1 LAALVVLT
9 AVLLQTVVISRL
21 GLPYGEPD
29 LVLVAVVALAVADGP
44 GVGMGAGFAGG
55 LLLDLLGDHPLG
67 LVALVLTVVGYA
79 AGRFRGAVGTPDH
92 GMAGALGLVAAG
104 ALAGT
109 TGYAV
114 LLLLVGETPL
124 SWTSVATV
132 LPADVGYAVALA
144 VPIVPAVAGLDRR
157 LTGERAG

>member
-21 GLPYGEPD
+21 SLPYGEPD
-29 LVLVAVVALAVADGP
+29 LVLVAVVALAVAGGP
-44 GVGMGAGFAGG
+44 GVGTGAGFAGG

-67 LVALVLTVVGYA
+67 LLALVLTVVGYA
-79 AGRFRGAVGTPDH
+79 AGRFRGAVRPGH

-132 LPADVGYAVALA
+132 LPADVGYAVVLA

-157 LTGERAG
+157 LTGGRAG